1 MLQWFLLC
9 LVSDV
14 RNSSLPSTRE
24 SGSYDVEW
32 FAFPKQLSS
41 SFPGH
46 VFSLNHD
53 CATFFVTVE
62 LVKWVNLKAWK
73 QSTQWKI
80 HMFSKQKDHFK
91 MEIYLSSIIF
101 RFHVKLGFE
110 MHGSLLAL
118 TMLSWNGDRWPLT
131 VEVSFWESRVHQFNQ
146 IFVQC
151 ICLFD
156 IDCFFL

>member
-62 LVKWVNLKAWK
+62 LVK
-73 QSTQWKI
+73 
-80 HMFSKQKDHFK
+80 
-91 MEIYLSSIIF
+91 
-101 RFHVKLGFE
+101 
-110 MHGSLLAL
+110 
-118 TMLSWNGDRWPLT
+118 
-131 VEVSFWESRVHQFNQ
+131 
-146 IFVQC
+146 
-151 ICLFD
+151 
-156 IDCFFL
+156 